1 MSGKTVRPEGFEKAV
16 LEALAEYGDKVFET
30 TDKITKSTA
39 RQTTSA
45 LKANSAGG
53 KFAKGWTHKAQ
64 KGGSWGVNQ
73 VVYNREYQL
82 VHLQEKPHT
91 TGKGANASHYPKHV
105 DYTGRIAEVEEKY
118 TQQFMEEVISK
129 L

>member
-1 MSGKTVRPEGFEKAV
+1 MKNVTVTPEQFEKAV
-16 LEALAEYGDKVFET
+16 YKALAEYGDKVYDK
-30 TDKITKSTA
+30 TDKIAKSTA

-53 KFAKGWTHKAQ
+53 KFAKGWSRRAQ
-64 KGGSWGVNQ
+64 KGSTFETSQIVF
-73 VVYNREYQL
+73 NREYQL
-82 VHLQEKPHT
+82 VHLQEKEHD